1 MNKIAQNSFDKSLQ
15 ANIYCAP
22 KCIKSKKNKM
32 NPITP
37 IEKQHGRYLP
47 WAVGSAAFLGLAG
60 TLWAHSS
67 LPNKEAVDVLYEYDG
82 LAGQNNQDPR
92 SRFSNHGLVFWE
104 SHIYDPSYGV
114 KLGGAAFTRE
124 QALFLWSKHV
134 IAGFCNT
141 RVPVLQIQGEEYLRC
156 RIYTKESLE
165 LVVEE

>member
-1 MNKIAQNSFDKSLQ
+1 MGRTEDVEHIVFPDVYACLILDSLDD
-15 ANIYCAP
+15 Y
-22 KCIKSKKNKM
+22 
-32 NPITP
+32 
-37 IEKQHGRYLP
+37 
-47 WAVGSAAFLGLAG
+47 F
-60 TLWAHSS
+60 S

-104 SHIYDPSYGV
+104 GHIYDPSYGV

-141 RVPVLQIQGEEYLRC
+141 RVPVLQIQGEEHLRC